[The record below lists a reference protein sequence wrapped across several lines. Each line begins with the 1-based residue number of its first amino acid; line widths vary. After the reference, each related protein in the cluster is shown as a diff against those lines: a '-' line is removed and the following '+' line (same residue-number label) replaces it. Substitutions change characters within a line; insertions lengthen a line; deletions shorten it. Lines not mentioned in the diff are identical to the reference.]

1 MENLMKKPNKNL
13 ILKIT
18 GYTITG
24 LFPFVCFAVLEYIH
38 FADKERF
45 FYFLTTQLSVVFFD
59 LIVIYLAYAVLILL
73 VKRAWIASLIFGT
86 FLSAVALTNFYK
98 FGITGDYFYP
108 WDFVQQAANVHIL
121 VTYITP
127 PPILYVFLI
136 LIIAALIIATVFT
149 HVKINLRY
157 YYRIPAAVL
166 IVAVTF
172 LVFVSPQ
179 RSEKILNSSG
189 LFLEDMAL
197 QQSNYAQNGF
207 IGATVI
213 NILSGNIKRPDNY
226 SKENISILLDK
237 SQPKPAIDNFAYP
250 DVIIVLAESYWDIR
264 NLPGTTFSIDP
275 LANYDAI
282 VKRDNCYSGR
292 FFTTAFGGGTVRPE
306 FELLTGLTTDM
317 LPGGTVPYQ
326 YIHSD
331 FESYITP
338 YKNLGYSTYMLHP
351 YISSFYMRSQKFGY
365 LGFEKL
371 YFYDELEAIET
382 IDPELKGGS
391 ISDESF
397 VDYIG
402 YILDGNNRPKV
413 VFGITMENHQP
424 FHNKFDDSE
433 IEVTVLNPNFDA
445 ETLNLVTRY
454 TQGCI
459 DTDRALKKLVDY
471 IDSREKPTV
480 LVFFGDHAPSLG
492 ANYAAYVQ
500 SGLVESTANL
510 TTDERIVTQSTPY
523 LIYSN
528 YALQPSGMDGDVA
541 SYNLLNMLA
550 VRIGSP
556 QTQLMRYLQDYY
568 KVSPNFNIRLE
579 LETTDEM
586 LKFVDGHAMITYDR
600 IAGKGYSLP

>member
-1 MENLMKKPNKNL
+1 MENLMKINKKF
-13 ILKIT
+13 IMIT
-18 GYTITG
+18 GYVITG
-24 LFPFVCFAVLEYIH
+24 LFPFACFAVLEYIH

-45 FYFLTTQLSVVFFD
+45 FSFLTTQVSIVFFD
-59 LIVIYLAYAVLILL
+59 LAIMYLVYAVLLLL
-73 VKRAWIASLIFGT
+73 VKRAWIASLMYGT

-108 WDFVQQAANVHIL
+108 WDFVQQASNVHIL
-121 VTYITP
+121 VTYLTP
-127 PPILYVFLI
+127 PPLLYVCLI
-136 LIIAALIIATVFT
+136 LVIAALIVATAFT
-149 HVKINLRY
+149 HVKIPLKY
-157 YYRIPAAVL
+157 YYRIPAAIL
-166 IVAVTF
+166 IVAITF
-172 LVFVSPQ
+172 FAVATPHRV
-179 RSEKILNSSG
+179 EKILNNSG

-213 NILSGNIKRPDNY
+213 NILSGNINKPDNY
-226 SKENISILLDK
+226 SKAGIDALLGK
-237 SQPKPAIDNFAYP
+237 YQPKPASENFAYP
-250 DVIIVLAESYWDIR
+250 DIIIVLAESYWDVR

-275 LANYDAI
+275 LANYDEI
-282 VKRDNCYSGR
+282 IKRNNCYSGR

-365 LGFEKL
+365 LGFDKL
-371 YFYDELEAIET
+371 YFYDELEAIES
-382 IDPELKGGS
+382 IEPELKGGS

-397 VDYIG
+397 VDYIQ
-402 YILDGNNRPKV
+402 YLLDINNHPKV
-413 VFGITMENHQP
+413 LFGITMENHQP

-433 IEVTVLNPNFDA
+433 IEVSVGNPNLDA
-445 ETLNLVTRY
+445 DTFNLLTRY
-454 TQGCI
+454 TQGVI
-459 DTDRALKKLVDY
+459 DTDRALKKLADY
-471 IDSREKPTV
+471 IDSRERPTV

-528 YALQPSGMDGDVA
+528 FALQPNGMNGDIA
-541 SYNLLNMLA
+541 SYNLLNLLA
-550 VRIGSP
+550 TLIGAP
-556 QTQLMRYLQDYY
+556 QTPLMQYLQNYY
-568 KVSPNFNIRLE
+568 KVSPHYNVRLE
-579 LETTDEM
+579 MDITDEIEN
-586 LKFVDGHAMITYDR
+586 FIDGHAMITYDR
-600 IAGKGYSLP
+600 IAGRGYSVP

>member
-1 MENLMKKPNKNL
+1 MENLMKINKKF
-13 ILKIT
+13 IMIT
-18 GYTITG
+18 GYVITG
-24 LFPFVCFAVLEYIH
+24 LFPFACFAVLEYIH

-45 FYFLTTQLSVVFFD
+45 FSFLTTQVSIVFFD
-59 LIVIYLAYAVLILL
+59 LAIMYLVYAVLLLL
-73 VKRAWIASLIFGT
+73 VKRAWIASLMYGT

-108 WDFVQQAANVHIL
+108 WDFVQQASNVHIL
-121 VTYITP
+121 VTYLTP
-127 PPILYVFLI
+127 PPLLYVCLI
-136 LIIAALIIATVFT
+136 LVIAALIVATAFT
-149 HVKINLRY
+149 HVKIPLKY
-157 YYRIPAAVL
+157 YYRIPAAIL
-166 IVAVTF
+166 IVAITF
-172 LVFVSPQ
+172 FAVATPHRV
-179 RSEKILNSSG
+179 EKILNNSG

-213 NILSGNIKRPDNY
+213 NILSGNINKPDNY
-226 SKENISILLDK
+226 SKAGIDALLGK
-237 SQPKPAIDNFAYP
+237 YQPKPASENFAYP
-250 DVIIVLAESYWDIR
+250 DIIIVLAESYWDVR

-275 LANYDAI
+275 LANYDEI
-282 VKRDNCYSGR
+282 IKRNNCYSGR

-365 LGFEKL
+365 LGFDKL
-371 YFYDELEAIET
+371 YFYDELEAIES
-382 IDPELKGGS
+382 IEPELKGGS

-397 VDYIG
+397 VDYIQ
-402 YILDGNNRPKV
+402 YLLDINNHPKV
-413 VFGITMENHQP
+413 LFGITMENHQP

-433 IEVTVLNPNFDA
+433 IEVSVGNANLDA
-445 ETLNLVTRY
+445 DTLNLLTRY
-454 TQGCI
+454 TQGVI
-459 DTDRALKKLVDY
+459 DTDRALKKLADY
-471 IDSREKPTV
+471 IDSRERPTV

-528 YALQPSGMDGDVA
+528 FALQPNGMNGDIA
-541 SYNLLNMLA
+541 SYNLLNLLA
-550 VRIGSP
+550 TLIGAP
-556 QTQLMRYLQDYY
+556 QTPLMQYLQNYY
-568 KVSPNFNIRLE
+568 KVSPHYNVRLE
-579 LETTDEM
+579 MDITDEIEN
-586 LKFVDGHAMITYDR
+586 FIDGHAMITYDR
-600 IAGKGYSLP
+600 IAGRGYSVP

>member
-1 MENLMKKPNKNL
+1 MKINKKF
-13 ILKIT
+13 IMIT
-18 GYTITG
+18 GYVITG
-24 LFPFVCFAVLEYIH
+24 LFPFACFAVLEYIH

-45 FYFLTTQLSVVFFD
+45 FSFLTTQVSIVFFD
-59 LIVIYLAYAVLILL
+59 LAIMYLVYAVLLLL
-73 VKRAWIASLIFGT
+73 VKRAWIASLMYGT

-108 WDFVQQAANVHIL
+108 WDFVQQASNVHIL
-121 VTYITP
+121 VTYLTP
-127 PPILYVFLI
+127 PPLLYVCLI
-136 LIIAALIIATVFT
+136 LVIAALIVATAFT
-149 HVKINLRY
+149 HVKIPLKY
-157 YYRIPAAVL
+157 YYRIPAAIL
-166 IVAVTF
+166 IVAITF
-172 LVFVSPQ
+172 FAVATPHRV
-179 RSEKILNSSG
+179 EKILNNSG

-213 NILSGNIKRPDNY
+213 NILSGNINKPDNY
-226 SKENISILLDK
+226 SKAGIDALLGK
-237 SQPKPAIDNFAYP
+237 YQPKPASENFAYP
-250 DVIIVLAESYWDIR
+250 DIIIVLAESYWDVR

-275 LANYDAI
+275 LANYDEI
-282 VKRDNCYSGR
+282 IKRNNCYSGR

-365 LGFEKL
+365 LGFDKL
-371 YFYDELEAIET
+371 YFYDELEAIES
-382 IDPELKGGS
+382 IEPELKGGS

-397 VDYIG
+397 VDYIQ
-402 YILDGNNRPKV
+402 YLLDINNHPKV
-413 VFGITMENHQP
+413 LFGITMENHQP

-433 IEVTVLNPNFDA
+433 IEVSVGNPNLDA
-445 ETLNLVTRY
+445 DTFNLLTRY
-454 TQGCI
+454 TQGVI
-459 DTDRALKKLVDY
+459 DTDRALKKLADY
-471 IDSREKPTV
+471 IDSRERPTV

-528 YALQPSGMDGDVA
+528 FALQPNGMNGDIA
-541 SYNLLNMLA
+541 SYNLLNLLA
-550 VRIGSP
+550 TLIGAP
-556 QTQLMRYLQDYY
+556 QTPLMQYLQNYY
-568 KVSPNFNIRLE
+568 KVSPHYNVRLE
-579 LETTDEM
+579 MDITDEIEN
-586 LKFVDGHAMITYDR
+586 FIDGHAMITYDR
-600 IAGKGYSLP
+600 IAGRGYSVP